1 MKKLQLLNFSTSQ
14 LRIFFFAIS
23 TAALL
28 TLSTTAAIQNNDF
41 ETGNYNDWIKTGT
54 AWGSAPVTTN
64 FLPVHFLNCG
74 LHGTYYANSL
84 VAGEAAIGVLK
95 TSTFICPTNNSVLF
109 LLGGWSKFQGGGSE
123 YNYVTLNLASD
134 GTELDRVYTPN
145 QNALVEKKLSSAAAF
160 GKQVYIEVV
169 DNGDSPSGYAWLSV
183 DYFRLEETASEFE
196 DVTTQAGLGIIGTAV
211 DLGSIAWVD
220 YNNDGRPDIHTCANL
235 DGSLGVFLFKNVIG
249 TGFVQ
254 TTVGCSPMQYPG
266 IYADT
271 DNDGDQDWYMSWAG
285 DHGARNNNNGA
296 SFSYRGWP
304 ANTYQSECMVFGDFN
319 NDSWLD
325 IYRTGW
331 EQGSAG
337 PYFPDSIYLNAGN
350 GTFTLNW
357 EQSEVVN
364 RAGRG
369 VTTADFDEDGDMD
382 IYVSNYR
389 LGPNFLWINDGTAN
403 FTNLAREYGV
413 EGGPNYCV
421 GDGGATTN
429 TWYGHSI
436 GSTFCD
442 LDNDGHLDLIVGN
455 FDHNWSCGGNPDY
468 QDPPKFYRNMGAVSN
483 WNFEDKTTVVNLPY
497 VESHASPA
505 TADFDNDG
513 DLDFFISTVA
523 GDYAGQKCTM
533 MRNDGNWTFTDIS
546 VATGLDITTTEENF
560 QAAWA
565 DYDNDGDLDLFTAR
579 KLFKNPL
586 MNGNHW
592 LKINL
597 VGDENL
603 NANRDAI
610 GAIARIQLGTKTL
623 TRQVD
628 GAIGWN
634 NQSEKTLHFGLG
646 TNAGLV
652 TVEVTWP
659 NGDVTFDSYDV
670 DQTVTMA
677 IPEPFLFWILN
688 FGFLILYITKR
699 MPC

>member
-1 MKKLQLLNFSTSQ
+1 MKKLSLQ
-14 LRIFFFAIS
+14 IGIAGI
-23 TAALL
+23 LL
-28 TLSTTAAIQNNDF
+28 TLTATASIQNHDF
-41 ETGNYNDWIKTGT
+41 ETGNYNDWTKTGT
-54 AWGSAPVTTN
+54 AWGSTPVTTN
-64 FLPVHFLNCG
+64 FLSVHFEHNG

-95 TSTFICPTNNSVLF
+95 SATFTCPTNNSVLF
-109 LLGGWSKFQGGGSE
+109 LLGGWSKFQGGGSD

-145 QNALVEKKLSSAAAF
+145 QNVLVEKKLFSVDAF
-160 GKQVYIEVV
+160 GKEVYIEVV
-169 DNGDSPSGYAWLSV
+169 DNGDSSSGYAWLSV

-196 DVTTQAGLGIIGTAV
+196 DVTSGAGLGIINTANDV
-211 DLGSIAWVD
+211 GDIAWVD

-235 DGSLGVFLFKNVIG
+235 DGSLGIFLFKNVIG

-271 DNDGDQDWYMSWAG
+271 DNDGDQDWYTSWAG
-285 DHGARNNNNGA
+285 DHGAKNNNNGA

-304 ANTYQSECMVFGDFN
+304 ANSYQSECMVFGDFN
-319 NDSWLD
+319 NDASLD

-331 EQGSAG
+331 EAGSSG
-337 PYFPDSIYLNAGN
+337 PYYPDSIYLNAGN
-350 GTFTLNW
+350 GTFSLHW
-357 EQSEVVN
+357 EQSVMLN

-389 LGPNFLWINDGTAN
+389 LGPNFLWINDGAAS

-413 EGGPNYCV
+413 EGIKSLCITSV
-421 GDGGATTN
+421 GTTGI
-429 TWYGHSI
+429 WYGHTI
-436 GSTFCD
+436 GSVFGD

-455 FDHNWSCGGNPDY
+455 FRHNSTCGAPGHENPNY
-468 QDPPKFYRNMGAVSN
+468 QDYPQFLRNMGAVSN
-483 WNFEDKTTVVNLPY
+483 WHFEDKTTEVNLPW

-505 TADFDNDG
+505 PADFDNDG
-513 DLDFFISTVA
+513 DLDFFISSVA
-523 GDYAGQKCTM
+523 GGNYPGQKCTM
-533 MRNDGNWTFTDIS
+533 MRNDGNWSFSDIS
-546 VATGLDITTTEENF
+546 VAIGLDITTTKANF

-565 DYDNDGDLDLFTAR
+565 DYDNDGDLDLFTGN
-579 KLFKNPL
+579 KLYRNPL

-592 LKINL
+592 LKVKL
-597 VGDENL
+597 VGDQNQ
-603 NANRDAI
+603 NVNRDAI

-628 GAIGWN
+628 GAIGHN
-634 NQSEKTLHFGLG
+634 NQSERTLHFGLG
-646 TNAGLV
+646 TNAGPV

-659 NGDVTFDSYDV
+659 NGDITSDSYHI
-670 DQTVTMA
+670 DQTVTIA
-677 IPEPFLFWILN
+677 IPEPISVIGYLLLI
-688 FGFLILYITKR
+688 FGFCFFANRKNIK
-699 MPC
+699 